1 MTQIIIIILFSLRT
15 NNFILLTI
23 NFAKSVLANNDI
35 KINIKIIRILMLKP
49 KTPLF
54 KTTKN
59 VSLKLF
65 KSSMRYFCK
74 LHLKICVLNYFFYN

>member
-1 MTQIIIIILFSLRT
+1 MD
-15 NNFILLTI
+15 I
-23 NFAKSVLANNDI
+23 NL
-35 KINIKIIRILMLKP
+35 LKP

-65 KSSMRYFCK
+65 KSSMRYFLK
-74 LHLKICVLNYFFYN
+74 LHLKICVLNYFFIINQLTLLIEFIKSSFK